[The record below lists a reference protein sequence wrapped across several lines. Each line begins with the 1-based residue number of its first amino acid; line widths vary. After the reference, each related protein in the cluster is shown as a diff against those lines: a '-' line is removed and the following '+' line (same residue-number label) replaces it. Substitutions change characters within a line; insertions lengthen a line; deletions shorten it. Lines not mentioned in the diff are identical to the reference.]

1 MSEPSAVKQF
11 FGAALIGVG
20 VLMML
25 LCGGCGALFFVG
37 FLFSGLT
44 SSNSEDLSFLIM
56 PVVLGGVPALIG
68 FGLFAGGR
76 ALRRSPTPVVG
87 TANFPRGEEGGDPS

>member
-1 MSEPSAVKQF
+1 MSEADPVRRF

-20 VLMML
+20 ALMMV

-37 FLFSGLT
+37 FVISGLT
-44 SSNSEDLSFLIM
+44 SSNHEDVGLAIM

-68 FGLFAGGR
+68 FGLFAVGR
-76 ALRRSPTPVVG
+76 ALRRRPTRPAGPVL
-87 TANFPRGEEGGDPS
+87 

>member
-1 MSEPSAVKQF
+1 MSEPNAVKRF

-37 FLFSGLT
+37 FLFSGLC
-44 SSNSEDLSFLIM
+44 SNSEDLSFLIM

-76 ALRRSPTPVVG
+76 AMRRSGQTS
-87 TANFPRGEEGGDPS
+87 GDA